1 MESCGEV
8 FEHVELKYCEGCGGL
23 WLRPRGAEEVYC
35 PECAAEDGGVCETAA
50 APPRAGGDE
59 PLEELESSIA
69 ELTGVTMEG
78 GNA

>member
-50 APPRAGGDE
+50 APVYEACVLDVLRAKF
-59 PLEELESSIA
+59 
-69 ELTGVTMEG
+69 
-78 GNA
+78 